1 VEATNDIAQEDAMTT
16 IADRA
21 AEILAGWDA
30 DDAAA
35 KERLEAHTAW
45 VTHMVEVERIRPE
58 TLPCIHGTAFWPDRG
73 QVCTSC
79 ESEAEAI
86 AYDYRTPEE
95 VATDRQRAA
104 LAQAEREAAHAA
116 EPDSWTDHPF

>member
-1 VEATNDIAQEDAMTT
+1 MTT

-58 TLPCIHGTAFWPDRG
+58 TLPCIHGTAMWPDRG
-73 QVCTSC
+73 QVCDAC
-79 ESEAEAI
+79 EAEA
-86 AYDYRTPEE
+86 AEYASDDRTPEE
-95 VATDRQRAA
+95 IAIDRQRAA
-104 LAQAEREAAHAA
+104 LAQAEREAAHGA
-116 EPDSWTDHPF
+116 EPDSLTDHPF